1 MTNSKIKVIITVAS
15 GMVGEGVLQ
24 ECIADDKVQS
34 ILVIGRKPCGY
45 SGGKIKEILHSDFST
60 ISVISDQLKEYDACF
75 FCAGI
80 SSLGINEDQFTK
92 ITYDLTLGFAKTF
105 AEVNPNSIFCYISG
119 AGTDSSE
126 KGKQMWARVK
136 GKTENDLLKLP
147 FKSVYNFRPAFMKPN
162 KGAKNVKGFYR
173 VINAIFP
180 LLRAFN
186 KNYFLTLQEVGKAM
200 INITVNGYPSHTIE
214 VKDIAILA
222 NNK

>member
-1 MTNSKIKVIITVAS
+1 MTNSKIKVIITGAS

-24 ECIADDKVQS
+24 ECITDDKVQS

-45 SGGKIKEILHSDFST
+45 SGGKIKEIFHSDFST
-60 ISVISDQLKEYDACF
+60 ISVISDQLKEFDACF

-147 FKSVYNFRPAFMKPN
+147 FRSVYNFRPAFMKPN
-162 KGAKNVKGFYR
+162 KAAKNVKGFYR
-173 VINAIFP
+173 VINVIFP